1 MNQHNTP
8 VSIGLGELRI
18 MQGDITA
25 CVTDAVVNAAN
36 AMLAGGGGV
45 DGAIHAA
52 AGPALPPA
60 CRAIIAARGRV
71 EAGSAAITP
80 GFGLAARFIIHA
92 VGPIWH
98 GGERGEA
105 EELASAYRACLALC
119 REQALESVA
128 FPAISCGAYGYP
140 VELAAPIALNELAKG
155 VSEGWVKQAWMVLYS
170 QDAYQTWLGIA
181 RQIL

>member
-1 MNQHNTP
+1 MNQNVTTFP
-8 VSIGLGELRI
+8 IGTGELRL

-25 CVTDAVVNAAN
+25 CATDAVVNAAN
-36 AMLAGGGGV
+36 SLLAGGGGV

-92 VGPIWH
+92 VGPVWR
-98 GGERGEA
+98 GGLHGEA
-105 EELASAYRACLALC
+105 QQLASAYRVSLALC
-119 REQALESVA
+119 REHAIESVA

-140 VELAAPIALNELAKG
+140 VELAAPIALGELARG
-155 VSEGWVKQAWMVLYS
+155 LREGDTGLAFMVLYS
-170 QDAYQTWLGIA
+170 SAAYQTWLGLA